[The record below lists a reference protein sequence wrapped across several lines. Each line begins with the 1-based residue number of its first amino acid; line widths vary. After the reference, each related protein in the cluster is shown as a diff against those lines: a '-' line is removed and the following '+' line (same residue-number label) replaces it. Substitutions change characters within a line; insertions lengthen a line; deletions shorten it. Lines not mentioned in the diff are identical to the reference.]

1 MGKPSN
7 GAASGRHHGPRAL
20 GVTWV
25 LYSGGH
31 PPGFPISPLYR
42 FAKLQ
47 DESQCGKKSLV
58 STLTGGVWATVLLF
72 NKIQRTAWEVELGPR
87 KLAG

>member
-1 MGKPSN
+1 MQINGEALSN

-47 DESQCGKKSLV
+47 DESPCVRNLWLV
-58 STLTGGVWATVLLF
+58 HLQVAFGGRIVTCEQLRCTPLTHKF
-72 NKIQRTAWEVELGPR
+72 
-87 KLAG
+87 

>member
-1 MGKPSN
+1 MQINGEALSN

-42 FAKLQ
+42 YRFAKLQ
-47 DESQCGKKSLV
+47 DSGGKKSLV
-58 STLTGGVWATVLLF
+58 STLTGGVWRPYCYL
-72 NKIQRTAWEVELGPR
+72 
-87 KLAG
+87 